1 MKRYDTYNLIDINE
15 KKGFPRTY
23 RFNQFIRWFVIFL
36 SLFAITY
43 SIFYI
48 FTEIDAESSTF
59 RKIVPFVIIFFAANS
74 LFRNLFSL
82 NSIRFTR
89 SGIEFCYIASKS
101 IPIIHWEN
109 IRKLALH
116 PGKVRAIK
124 LTYHINEQQKEL
136 IFTMT
141 FPNMLE
147 IINSIA
153 EMCPHLEYDEFM
165 KNVTLTEEERA
176 EARLK
181 EEKQE

>member
-23 RFNQFIRWFVIFL
+23 RFNQFIRWFVILL

-43 SIFYI
+43 SIYYI
-48 FTEIDAESSTF
+48 FTVIDAGSSTF

-82 NSIRFTR
+82 NSLRFTR
-89 SGIEFCYIASKS
+89 TGIEFHYIASKS
-101 IPIIHWEN
+101 ISIRWED
-109 IRKLALH
+109 IKKMALH
-116 PGKVRAIK
+116 SGKVRAIK
-124 LTYHINEQQKEL
+124 LTYQVNEQPKEL

-165 KNVTLTEEERA
+165 KNVTLTEDERA